1 MTQYG
6 KFQTD
11 QDMPGAELSHTVAS
25 RELVRQVPT
34 NQRIP
39 AADYLKGAAPN
50 PSEERMG
57 L

>member
-39 AADYLKGAAPN
+39 AADYLKAAAPN